1 MCGQRL
7 RMKTDDGRCRQPFQ
21 LDRLGWGVI
30 AGIAPAQS
38 KEVDVPTRQY
48 ADFTSNWKEIA
59 SGFLKLVATAYG
71 GPAIM
76 GLMQVEFQDKRQW
89 VPKERFVEGLSLAN
103 LVPGATATQLGIFL
117 GYVRGGW
124 GGGVLAGLCFM
135 LPAFCIMLALA
146 MTYAYLGTTPIMRG
160 GLYGLGPVVLGIFI
174 VAVYRLSKA
183 EVNTLSQLMIAL
195 TAAVA
200 EVFTALGIAPI
211 LGLAAGVGLWLFHSR
226 RVGLLSLLV
235 LVACLAVMY
244 IVLGVPSS
252 EVIPPM
258 QAKAAAHSADL
269 TDIATFFFKVGALTF
284 GGGLTMIALIQEQVV
299 DQYHWLTHQEFIN
312 GLALGQFTPGPVLMM
327 AAYVG
332 YKVAGFGGAVVAAMA
347 SFLPS
352 FIIMLLILP
361 VFDRVRTLIW
371 TRAAMRGV
379 GPAVMGV
386 LAVFLVRMT
395 PHALPDPMAVVLLL
409 GTLIALLA
417 WRTSALKLIGAG
429 AVVGV
434 LRDHLR
440 ALPGVRALG

>member
-1 MCGQRL
+1 MCAQRK
-7 RMKTDDGRCRQPFQ
+7 METDDGHCRQQLQ
-21 LDRLGWGVI
+21 LDRVGWGVI
-30 AGIAPAQS
+30 AGNTPAQS
-38 KEVDVPTRQY
+38 KEVDMPARQH

-59 SGFLKLVATAYG
+59 SGFLKLGATAYG

-183 EVNTLSQLMIAL
+183 EVTTLSQLMIAL

-200 EVFTALGIAPI
+200 TVFTPLGIAPI

-235 LVACLAVMY
+235 LIACLAVMY
-244 IVLGVPSS
+244 IALGVPSS
-252 EVIPPM
+252 GVIPPM
-258 QAKAAAHSADL
+258 QANTAAHSADL
-269 TDIATFFFKVGALTF
+269 PDIATFFFKVGALTF

-312 GLALGQFTPGPVLMM
+312 GLALGQFTPGPVLMV

-361 VFDRVRTLIW
+361 VFDRMRTLVW

-417 WRTSALKLIGAG
+417 WRTSALKLMGAG
-429 AVVGV
+429 TVVGV